1 MSSTSL
7 ISNRYRILETIARG
21 GFGETY
27 LVEDLHLPS
36 GRKCVLKK
44 LKPVVEKPQI
54 SGWIKERFQIEAA
67 TLEELG
73 SANQQIPELFAYFSE
88 AEQFYLVQ
96 EWVEG
101 ETLAQQWQ
109 RKGNFSEQDVV
120 DVLAKTL
127 PILDFIHSRKI
138 IPVSYTHLTLPTI
151 CSV

>member
-44 LKPVVEKPQI
+44 LKPVVEKAQI

-73 SANQQIPELFAYFSE
+73 SANQQIPELYAYFSE
-88 AEQFYLVQ
+88 EEQFLS
-96 EWVEG
+96 
-101 ETLAQQWQ
+101 L
-109 RKGNFSEQDVV
+109 
-120 DVLAKTL
+120 
-127 PILDFIHSRKI
+127 IHI
-138 IPVSYTHLTLPTI
+138 
-151 CSV
+151 